1 MRKYLVAMESTPF
14 FIFLF
19 IHLGGLI
26 LGFGAVIVT
35 DLYGLLW
42 VWNRVRFPQ
51 LVSVSGK
58 TETFIWAGWGTM
70 VLAGI
75 PLILMKGVVDNLMMI
90 KLFLV
95 AVIGLNG
102 LLLHQLHKR
111 IVGYREGEDVPKLT
125 MFRLIFGL
133 TLSQI
138 AWWGAFTI
146 GFLHRH
152 VQSIINVPEQP
163 LLYCG
168 IFLAIL
174 AAIWFGGEA
183 VLKRSGLVNV

>member
-1 MRKYLVAMESTPF
+1 MESTPF

-19 IHLGGLI
+19 IHLAGLV
-26 LGFGAVIVT
+26 LGFGSVLVT

-58 TETFIWAGWGTM
+58 TEMFVWAGWGIM
-70 VLAGI
+70 VMAGI
-75 PLILMKGVVDNLMMI
+75 PLILLKGEVDNLMII

-111 IVGYREGEDVPKLT
+111 IVGYKEGEDVPKLV
-125 MFRLIFGL
+125 MFRLIFAL

-138 AWWGAFTI
+138 AWWGALTI

-152 VQSIINVPEQP
+152 VQSIINYPDAP
-163 LLYCG
+163 LLICG
-168 IFLAIL
+168 IFLAVL
-174 AAIWFGGEA
+174 AGIWFAGSA
-183 VLKRSGLVNV
+183 LLNSSRVVRA

>member
-1 MRKYLVAMESTPF
+1 MESTTF

-19 IHLGGLI
+19 IHLSGLV
-26 LGFGAVIVT
+26 LGFGAVLVT

-51 LVSVSGK
+51 LVSVSGH
-58 TETFIWAGWGTM
+58 TEKFIWGGWGIM

-75 PLILMKGVVDNLMMI
+75 PLILFKGVVDNLMMI

-102 LLLHQLHKR
+102 LLLHALHKK

-125 MFRLIFGL
+125 MFRLIFAL

-138 AWWGAFTI
+138 AWWGALTI

-152 VQSIINVPEQP
+152 VQSIINYPDAP
-163 LLYCG
+163 LLICG
-168 IFLAIL
+168 IFLAVL
-174 AAIWFGGEA
+174 AGIWFGGEA
-183 VLKRSGLVNV
+183 LLKKSKLANI